1 VGFSLSAVSE
11 TGKFVAR
18 EQELAEIQRALSGE
32 GSRRIVILHGLGGIG
47 KTQLTIEYAKQY
59 RTDYSAVFW
68 LNIKD
73 EDSLKHSFATIA
85 RQIQQEHPSTDRLG
99 MVDLTG
105 NLVEV
110 VGAVKGWLSLP
121 RNTKWLLVYD
131 NYDNPKVAGNTDPAA
146 VDIRYFFPEAYQGSI
161 IITTR
166 SSQVKNGHRIRVEKL
181 KDIKDSLRILA
192 HTSGRDDV
200 MNGRKNPD

>member
-11 TGKFVAR
+11 SAGFVAR
-18 EQELAEIQRALSGE
+18 EKELAKMHKVLSGE
-32 GSRRIVILHGLGGIG
+32 DSRRIVILHGLGGIG
-47 KTQLTIEYAKQY
+47 KTQLTVKYANQH

-73 EDSLKHSFATIA
+73 EDSLKQSFATIA
-85 RQIQQEHPSTDRLG
+85 RQILQEHPSADRLG

-105 NLVEV
+105 NLDEV

-131 NYDNPKVAGNTDPAA
+131 NYDNPKVAGNTDPVA
-146 VDIRYFFPEAYQGSI
+146 VDIRRFLLEAHQGSI

-181 KDIKDSLRILA
+181 KDIKDSLQILA
-192 HTSGRDDV
+192 HASGRENV
-200 MNGRKNPD
+200 MNGKN